1 MSGMVK
7 KLARAFYDE
16 QWRPHAKPT
25 TEDVERYRRF
35 ARIAIKTLMEPNA
48 KMREAFYRE
57 MERGSLAN
65 PYEPV
70 FDRAWRAALDVALME
85 RDER

>member
-1 MSGMVK
+1 MSGMLK
-7 KLARAFYDE
+7 KLTSAFYAE
-16 QWRPHAKPT
+16 HWRPEAKPT
-25 TEDVERYRRF
+25 RDEVEGYRKL

-65 PYEPV
+65 RYEPV
-70 FDRAWRAALDVALME
+70 FERAWRAALDVALME